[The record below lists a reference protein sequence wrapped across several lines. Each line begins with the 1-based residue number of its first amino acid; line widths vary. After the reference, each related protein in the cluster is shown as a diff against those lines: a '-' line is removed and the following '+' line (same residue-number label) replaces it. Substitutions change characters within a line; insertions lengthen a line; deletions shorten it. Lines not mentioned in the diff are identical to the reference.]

1 LECFLGI
8 DLGTSAV
15 KAILADDTGACLG
28 IRERRYPIRQ
38 PQPGFA
44 EQAPEAWWQAAAEC
58 VRDLFAGAAADPKL
72 VCSIGL
78 SGQMHGLV
86 MLDASGTPLRDAII
100 WPDTRTSAICREWS
114 AESGNYHS
122 ITGLPIATGFLAPSL
137 EWVRRFEPD
146 LYGRTVSVLLPKD
159 YLRFKLT
166 GRIATD
172 PSDASG
178 TYLFDITSRRWAAGL
193 VDTLGLDQSLLPD
206 LLETLSLAGELTAE
220 AAAALGLSA
229 GIPVA
234 VGGSDQAMAALA
246 LGLTQPDQVA
256 VALSTGGTIITPVK
270 EPLVD
275 RRLHTLCHAFSDQ
288 WLLMG
293 ATLTGGAALSWLND
307 QVLSVGAAGRRRR
320 KVLTVEEL
328 GGLAEEVSAGSDG
341 LFFLPYLSGERT
353 PHMNPNAQGSLVG
366 LTLYHTTAHIV
377 RAIMEGVVYS
387 LCDSVEIFQEHGVRP
402 ANTLCYAGGS
412 RSSVWRQIIADVF
425 GIPVIW
431 GRFSDYSAL
440 GAALCAAAAVG
451 EKVEARNGDGSSGE
465 DVRRPDPMRVAM
477 YRKRHETF
485 KRLYARLEPLF
496 DEIADYRRE

>member
-15 KAILADDTGACLG
+15 KAILLDASGGCLG

-38 PQPGFA
+38 PKPGFA

-58 VRDLFAGAAADPKL
+58 VRDLFTDAEADPKS

-86 MLDASGTPLRDAII
+86 MLDASGAPLRDAII

-122 ITGLPIATGFLAPSL
+122 ITGLPIATGFFAPSL
-137 EWVRRFEPD
+137 EWVRRFEPE
-146 LYGRTVSVLLPKD
+146 LYERAASVLLPKD
-159 YLRFKLT
+159 YLRFRLT

-206 LLETLSLAGELTAE
+206 LVETLCLAGELTGE
-220 AAAALGLSA
+220 AAAELGLSA

-234 VGGSDQAMAALA
+234 AGGSDQSMAALA
-246 LGLTQPDQVA
+246 LGLAQPDQVA
-256 VALSTGGTIITPVK
+256 VALSTGGTIITPVT
-270 EPLVD
+270 EPIVD

-307 QVLSVGAAGRRRR
+307 QVLSAGSAGGRHR
-320 KVLTVEEL
+320 KVLTIKQL
-328 GGLAEEVSAGSDG
+328 GRLAEGVSPGSDG

-353 PHMNPNAQGSLVG
+353 PHMNPNAQGSFVG
-366 LTLYHTTAHIV
+366 LTLYHTAAHLV

-387 LCDSVEIFQEHGVRP
+387 LCDSMEIFQEHGVRP
-402 ANTLCYAGGS
+402 SNTWCYAGGS

-425 GIPVIW
+425 GRPVVW

-451 EKVEARNGDGSSGE
+451 GKVEARNEDGTSGD
-465 DVRRPDPMRVAM
+465 DVRRPDPRRIAV
-477 YRKRHETF
+477 YRKGYVTF
-485 KRLYARLEPLF
+485 KRLYERLEPLF
-496 DEIADYRRE
+496 DEIADYRRR